1 MKSLSR
7 VQKFTLCHLCIA
19 LLFIASG
26 WNVSAGAESITDN
39 APQNKQESIVDT
51 KNGMMNTPNLW
62 DRWHTG
68 ISHAIAAPI
77 TWIDRFFAD
86 ESLDEENRRTR
97 LRTSFGL
104 KCDEKDG
111 LVFLSD
117 FNLRLAFP
125 RLENRLQLFIDET
138 IKADD
143 PDDPENISDALDKS
157 EPGAGLRVIFS
168 RDEKKSVSTDLGAR
182 FGDPAQ
188 IFGRLR
194 GRINLPF
201 DQWNMRLSQTFA
213 FFTEDGLTE
222 TTEMRWDHPLD
233 NDFLFRSLSR
243 VTWEEKSDGVTP
255 SQSLILYKKLSARR
269 GYNVA
274 LNGKWP
280 AVPHAEEA
288 NYSAILTYR
297 QQIYR
302 PWLFLQLSSGIDFPQ
317 LDDYE
322 HNGFCAIKLEI
333 VFSED

>member
-1 MKSLSR
+1 MNSLSH

-19 LLFIASG
+19 LLFIASTR
-26 WNVSAGAESITDN
+26 NASAGAESITN
-39 APQNKQESIVDT
+39 TVPQQENTVDT
-51 KNGMMNTPNLW
+51 KNDMMNTSNLW

-77 TWIDRFFAD
+77 TWIDHFFAD

-97 LRTSFGL
+97 LHTSAGL

-111 LVFLSD
+111 MVLLSD
-117 FNLRLAFP
+117 FNLRFALP

-157 EPGAGLRVIFS
+157 EPSAGLRVIFS
-168 RDEKKSVSTDLGAR
+168 RDEKKSISTDLGAR
-182 FGDPAQ
+182 FGNPAQ
-188 IFGRLR
+188 IYGRLR
-194 GRINLPF
+194 GRLNVPF
-201 DQWNMRLSQTFA
+201 DQWNMILSQTFA
-213 FFTEDGLTE
+213 LFTEDGWTE
-222 TTEMRWDHPLD
+222 TTEMRWDHPLE

-243 VTWEEKSDGVTP
+243 VTWEEKSDGATP
-255 SQSLILYKKLSARR
+255 SQSFILYKKLSASS

-280 AVPHAEEA
+280 EFPHTGAA
-288 NYSAILTYR
+288 NYSAVLTYR

-302 PWLFLQLSSGIDFPQ
+302 PWLFLELSSGVDFPQ
-317 LDDYE
+317 VDDYE
-322 HNGFCAIKLEI
+322 HNGFFAIKLEI